1 MTVELISE
9 ADFDEKIDQTAQP
22 VVVDF
27 WLADCPPCQTLEPK
41 LEAVAE
47 EFAGQVQVYR
57 LDIEES
63 PSIPE
68 RYGVMSIPTLVFF
81 KDGAAVERLDGLI
94 TRADL
99 EAAFDEVS
107 AA

>member
-1 MTVELISE
+1 MAIDPIGE
-9 ADFDEKIDQTAQP
+9 ADFDAKIDQTAQP

-27 WLADCPPCQTLEPK
+27 WLADCPPCQTLEPR

-68 RYGVMSIPTLVFF
+68 HYDVMSIPTLIFF
-81 KDGAAVERLDGLI
+81 KDGAAVKRLDGLI

-99 EAAFDEVS
+99 EAAFGEVS